1 MHFLT
6 YGRKSVDMMK
16 LLIPLICL
24 MGCSSLWAQGKTG
37 DESDDYVVS
46 PSGKY
51 IVKIKLI
58 ANKDFFG
65 RTVYVAETANPSKL
79 FSLDG
84 IIGEKGADASF
95 SPDEQWLLVN
105 DYTVVHSCE
114 PRLYRHI
121 AGARFESLANM
132 DVTQQI
138 SDYLKGGD
146 VDPEMVSL
154 EAWGSNSSGFTLNAQ
169 GEDAHNRWSS
179 CKVFYSVAQGRP
191 IWKTR
196 FLIEGADDDPKD
208 AQRYEESQRQ
218 LQEQQLNLIYRVLKR
233 TLDPQAQQQLV
244 VEERKWIEDRE
255 KAKNDPNS
263 GWDTITRD
271 RIAQLAERVLQ

>member
-1 MHFLT
+1 MI
-6 YGRKSVDMMK
+6 K
-16 LLIPLICL
+16 LLLPLICL

-37 DESDDYVVS
+37 DESDEYVVS

-51 IVKIKLI
+51 IVKITP
-58 ANKDFFG
+58 NKDSFESS
-65 RTVYVAETANPSKL
+65 VYVAETANPSKL
-79 FSLDG
+79 FSLAG
-84 IIGEKGADASF
+84 IAGGKGASASF

-105 DYTVVHSCE
+105 DYVVVHSCE

-121 AGARFESLANM
+121 AGARFEPLASM

-146 VDPEMVSL
+146 LDPEMVSL
-154 EAWGSNSSGFTLNAQ
+154 EDWASDSSGFTLSAK
-169 GEDAHNRWSS
+169 GEHVHGRWPY
-179 CKVFYSVAQGRP
+179 CQVLYSLAQGRP
-191 IWKTR
+191 IRKTNTR
-196 FLIEGADDDPKD
+196 FLLDGADDPKD
-208 AQRYEESQRQ
+208 AQRFEESQRQ

-233 TLDPQAQQQLV
+233 TLNPQAQQQLV

-263 GWDTITRD
+263 GWDAITRD
-271 RIAQLAERVLQ
+271 RIAQLAERVLR